1 MHAIGGLFARG
12 LFIRGLFALVLIA
25 GLFAAPPASA
35 QLLDLLTAPKTLFDR
50 AIEARST
57 KDIFEDNGIVIA
69 VNKLMADLGTL
80 EASTEIYE
88 QRLLVTGLFDDREVF
103 DKFLAAVKKIDGVKK
118 LYWHVG
124 FMSEQ
129 DQEKNKETLLDWGA
143 ALALDTKVGINL
155 VATRGVAD
163 VNFRV
168 AVDSFGAVY
177 LIGRAR
183 SEEELKKAL
192 AAARETGDVKK
203 VVNYVEVRP

>member
-1 MHAIGGLFARG
+1 MRAIFA
-12 LFIRGLFALVLIA
+12 RGLFALVPIIGLIA
-25 GLFAAPPASA
+25 GPPASA

-50 AIEARST
+50 AIEARSIQ
-57 KDIFEDNGIVIA
+57 DIFKDNGIVIE

-80 EASTEIYE
+80 KASTEIYE
-88 QRLLVTGLFDDREVF
+88 QRLLVTGLFDDRAVF
-103 DKFLAAVKKIDGVKK
+103 DKFLAGVKKIDGVKK

-129 DQEKNKETLLDWGA
+129 DQEKNKETLLGWGA
-143 ALALDTKVGINL
+143 ALALDTRVGVNL
-155 VATRGVAD
+155 VTTWGVAD

-192 AAARETGDVKK
+192 KAARETEDVNK